1 MLSKILGWG
10 GKDPTDPK
18 RPKDG
23 SAPKGTEPPVPSK
36 AFPKFVSALAN
47 QGESATVID
56 FGPVIGSNV
65 AYFGERLGCK
75 LFIEDLL
82 TELERHRKA
91 GTMHTLADAVESRLR
106 QEEGSVDGILC
117 WDYFDFLDKPSAQR
131 VARHLVKMLKPGGA
145 IMGFFCTSG
154 VEHSHLT
161 KYEIV
166 NDQSLRLRP
175 HPGAGGKKLALH
187 NREIIKMFDPLVVAE
202 SFLLKNN
209 SREILLRRK

>member
-10 GKDPTDPK
+10 GKRPSDPNDPQ
-18 RPKDG
+18 G
-23 SAPKGTEPPVPSK
+23 ASSSKGTEPPVPSK

-47 QGESATVID
+47 QGEAATVID
-56 FGPVIGSNV
+56 FGPVIGPNV

-91 GTMHTLADAVESRLR
+91 NTMHTLADAVESRLR
-106 QEEGSVDGILC
+106 QEEGSVDGVLC
-117 WDYFDFLDKPSAQR
+117 WDYFDFLDKVSAQR
-131 VARHLVKMLKPGGA
+131 VAKHLVKMMKPGGA
-145 IMGFFCTSG
+145 IMGFFCTSA
-154 VEHSHLT
+154 VEHAPLT

-166 NDQSLRLRP
+166 SDQSLRLRQ
-175 HPGAGGKKLALH
+175 HPGVGGKKLALH
-187 NREIIKMFDPLVVAE
+187 NREIINMFEPLVVAE

-209 SREILLRRK
+209 SREILLRKK

>member
-1 MLSKILGWG
+1 MLSKILGWAG
-10 GKDPTDPK
+10 K
-18 RPKDG
+18 RPDDPNRPQG
-23 SAPKGTEPPVPSK
+23 ASSSKGTEPAVPSK

-56 FGPVIGSNV
+56 FGPVIGQNV

-117 WDYFDFLDKPSAQR
+117 WDYFDFLDKVSAQR
-131 VARHLVKMLKPGGA
+131 VAKHLVRMVRPGGA
-145 IMGFFCTSG
+145 IMGFFCTSA
-154 VEHSHLT
+154 VEHASLT

-166 NDQSLRLRP
+166 SDQSLRLRP
-175 HPGAGGKKLALH
+175 HPGAGGKKMALH
-187 NREIIKMFDPLVVAE
+187 NREIIKFFEPLVVSE

-209 SREILLRRK
+209 SREILLRKK

>member
-1 MLSKILGWG
+1 MLSKILNWG
-10 GKDPTDPK
+10 SKGPDDPN
-18 RPKDG
+18 RPGGDR
-23 SAPKGTEPPVPSK
+23 SSKGNEPAVPSK
-36 AFPKFVSALAN
+36 AFPKFVSALSS

-56 FGPVIGSNV
+56 FGPVIGTNV

-91 GTMHTLADAVESRLR
+91 GTMADLGSAVESRLR
-106 QEEGSVDGILC
+106 QEEGSVDGVLL
-117 WDYFDFLDKPSAQR
+117 WDYFDFLDKASAQR
-131 VARHLVKMLKPGGA
+131 VASHIVKMMKPGGA
-145 IMGFFCTSG
+145 IMGFFCTSA
-154 VEHSHLT
+154 VEHAPLT

-166 NDQSLRLRP
+166 DDTSLRLRA

-209 SREILLRRK
+209 SREILLRKR